1 MPLIHLDDVSLAFG
15 DQPLLKHAS
24 MTLEPGER
32 VCLIGRNGAG
42 KSTLQKLIMRQ
53 TYVDDGEIRFQQN
66 LRISRLDQ
74 LLPTELD
81 IRVDAL
87 VKSGLEQL
95 CAAIDQYEALSHQ
108 PSTRENL
115 QQLEQLQMTIETN
128 GGWEIDR
135 QVETT
140 MTQLNL
146 PAELTLR
153 ELSGGWQRRALLGK
167 ALVSKPDLLLLDEP
181 TNHLDIQTIE
191 WLEQTIKFYAGCV
204 LFITHDR
211 LFLQRLATRII
222 ELDRGHLSSWPGDYD
237 NFLRHKAELLEAEAT
252 QDALF
257 DKKLDQEEIWIRQG
271 VKARRTRNEGRVR
284 ALEALRREYSA
295 RLPKQRKAKIAL
307 QESEASGRQ
316 VIQARNLNYKIGER
330 VLLKDFSLKIMRG
343 DRIGIIGNNGVGK
356 TTLLELLLGKRTPD
370 SGNLKLGTQLQVGYF
385 SQIHA
390 QLDLDKTI
398 SETVGD
404 GRDYLQF
411 NGKDRHVIGYLRDFL
426 FSAKRAMTPIKALS
440 GGERNRVVL
449 AKLFTQP
456 ANLLILDEPTNDLDV
471 DMLEVLEERLV
482 EYDGTLIVVSHDRQ
496 FIDNVVTSTLVFE
509 EDGKVHHYVGGYSD
523 WLKYQKQLAELEN
536 PKNQN
541 SNSNKPMPV
550 IEAAPVAS
558 NKPKLSYKLQRELDN
573 LPTLIAN
580 LEAEIATLQAKMSDA
595 DFYQQSHAKQQPIL
609 QAISNAQ
616 LQLEQAMTRWIELDG

>member
-74 LLPTELD
+74 LLPTEID

-87 VKSGLEQL
+87 VKSGLEHL
-95 CAAIDQYEALSHQ
+95 SNAIDQYQALSLK
-108 PSTRENL
+108 PANRDTL
-115 QQLEQLQMTIETN
+115 QQLEQLQIFIETN

-140 MTQLNL
+140 LTQLGL
-146 PAELTLR
+146 PAAMTLR

-167 ALVSKPDLLLLDEP
+167 ALVSQPDLLLLDEP

-191 WLEQTIKFYAGCV
+191 WLEQTIKYYPGCV

-222 ELDRGHLSSWPGDYD
+222 ELDRGHLSSWPGDYA

-284 ALEALRREYSA
+284 ALEALRREYAA

-316 VIQARNLNYKIGER
+316 VIQARNLNYKIGDR
-330 VLLKDFSLKIMRG
+330 TLLKDFSFKLMRG
-343 DRIGIIGNNGVGK
+343 DRVGIIGNNGVGK
-356 TTLLELLLGKRTPD
+356 TTLLELLLGNRTPD
-370 SGNLKLGTQLQVGYF
+370 SGTVKLGTQLQVGYF

-398 SETVGD
+398 AETVGD

-411 NGKDRHVIGYLRDFL
+411 NNKDRHVIGYLRDFL
-426 FSAKRAMTPIKALS
+426 FSAKRARTPIKALS

-482 EYDGTLIVVSHDRQ
+482 EYDGTLIIVSHDRQ

-536 PKNQN
+536 PKSQN
-541 SNSNKPMPV
+541 NLPKPV
-550 IEAAPVAS
+550 VEIEATADNS
-558 NKPKLSYKLQRELDN
+558 TSPKLSYKLQRELDN
-573 LPTLIAN
+573 LPALIAS
-580 LEAEIATLQAKMSDA
+580 LEKKITELQGQIGEPS
-595 DFYQQSHAKQQPIL
+595 FYQQPHAKQQPIL
-609 QAISNAQ
+609 QSMSEIQ
-616 LQLEQAMTRWIELDG
+616 MQLEQAMNRWIELDS

>member
-81 IRVDAL
+81 IRVDTL
-87 VKSGLEQL
+87 VKSGLEHL
-95 CAAIDQYEALSHQ
+95 STAIDQYQALSHQ
-108 PSTRENL
+108 PAKRDIL
-115 QQLEQLQMTIETN
+115 QQLEQLQMYIETN

-140 MTQLNL
+140 LTQLNL
-146 PAELTLR
+146 PAALTLR

-167 ALVSKPDLLLLDEP
+167 ALVSQPDLLLLDEP

-191 WLEQTIKFYAGCV
+191 WLEQTIKYYPGCV

-222 ELDRGHLSSWPGDYD
+222 ELDRGHLSSWPGDYA

-257 DKKLDQEEIWIRQG
+257 DKRLDQEEIWIRQG

-284 ALEALRREYSA
+284 ALEALRREYAA

-316 VIQARNLNYKIGER
+316 VIQARNLNYKIGDR

-356 TTLLELLLGKRTPD
+356 TTLLELLLGYRQPD
-370 SGNLKLGTQLQVGYF
+370 SGTVKLGTQLQIGYF

-390 QLDLDKTI
+390 QLDLEKTI
-398 SETVGD
+398 AESVGD
-404 GRDYLQF
+404 GRDFLQF
-411 NGKDRHVIGYLRDFL
+411 NNKDRHVIGYLRDFL

-482 EYDGTLIVVSHDRQ
+482 EYDGTLIIVSHDRQ

-509 EDGKVHHYVGGYSD
+509 DDGKVHHYVGGYSD
-523 WLKYQKQLAELEN
+523 WLKYQRQLAELEN
-536 PKNQN
+536 PKNQ
-541 SNSNKPMPV
+541 SSTSKPAPV
-550 IEAAPVAS
+550 IEDAPLAS

-580 LEAEIATLQAKMSDA
+580 LEEKITALQTQIGESS
-595 DFYQQSHAKQQPIL
+595 FYQQPHAKQQPIL
-609 QAISNAQ
+609 QAISEAQ
-616 LQLEQAMTRWIELDG
+616 VQLEQAMSRWIELDG

>member
-87 VKSGLEQL
+87 VKSGLEHL
-95 CAAIDQYEALSHQ
+95 STAIDQYQALSHQ
-108 PSTRENL
+108 PAKRDIL
-115 QQLEQLQMTIETN
+115 QQLEQLQMYIETN

-140 MTQLNL
+140 LTQLNL
-146 PAELTLR
+146 PAALTLR

-167 ALVSKPDLLLLDEP
+167 ALVSQPDLLLLDEP

-191 WLEQTIKFYAGCV
+191 WLEQTIKYYPGCV

-222 ELDRGHLSSWPGDYD
+222 ELDRGHLSSWPGDYA

-257 DKKLDQEEIWIRQG
+257 DKRLDQEEIWIRQG

-284 ALEALRREYSA
+284 ALEALRREYAA

-316 VIQARNLNYKIGER
+316 VIQARNLNYKIGDR
-330 VLLKDFSLKIMRG
+330 VLLKDFSLKMMRG
-343 DRIGIIGNNGVGK
+343 DRVGIIGNNGVGK
-356 TTLLELLLGKRTPD
+356 TTLLELLLGNRLPD
-370 SGNLKLGTQLQVGYF
+370 SGTVKLGTQLQIGYF

-398 SETVGD
+398 AETVGD
-404 GRDYLQF
+404 GRDFLQF
-411 NGKDRHVIGYLRDFL
+411 NNKDRHVIGYLRDFL

-509 EDGKVHHYVGGYSD
+509 DDGKVHHYVGGYSD

-536 PKNQN
+536 PKNQ
-541 SNSNKPMPV
+541 SIANKPAPV
-550 IEAAPVAS
+550 IEDAHLAS

-573 LPTLIAN
+573 LPKLIAN
-580 LEAEIATLQAKMSDA
+580 LEEKITALQTQIGESS
-595 DFYQQSHAKQQPIL
+595 FYQQPHAKQQPIL
-609 QAISNAQ
+609 QAISEAQ
-616 LQLEQAMTRWIELDG
+616 VQLEQAMNRWIELDG

>member
-1 MPLIHLDDVSLAFG
+1 MPLIHFDDVSLAFG

-74 LLPTELD
+74 LLPTEID

-87 VKSGLEQL
+87 VKSGLEHL
-95 CAAIDQYEALSHQ
+95 SSAIDQYQALSLK
-108 PSTRENL
+108 PANRDTL
-115 QQLEQLQMTIETN
+115 QQLEQLQVFIETN

-140 MTQLNL
+140 LTQLNL
-146 PAELTLR
+146 PAEMTLR

-167 ALVSKPDLLLLDEP
+167 ALVSQPDLLLLDEP

-191 WLEQTIKFYAGCV
+191 WLEQTIKFYPGCV

-222 ELDRGHLSSWPGDYD
+222 ELDRGHLSSWPGDYA

-284 ALEALRREYSA
+284 ALEALRREYAA

-316 VIQARNLNYKIGER
+316 VIQARHLNYKIGDR
-330 VLLKDFSLKIMRG
+330 TLLKDFSFKLMRG
-343 DRIGIIGNNGVGK
+343 DRVGIIGNNGVGK
-356 TTLLELLLGKRTPD
+356 TTLLELLLGMRAPD
-370 SGNLKLGTQLQVGYF
+370 SGTVKLGTQLQIGYF

-398 SETVGD
+398 AETVGD

-411 NGKDRHVIGYLRDFL
+411 NNKDRHVIGYLRDFL

-509 EDGKVHHYVGGYSD
+509 ADGKVHHYVGGYSD
-523 WLKYQKQLAELEN
+523 WIKYQKQLAELEN
-536 PKNQN
+536 PKSQN
-541 SNSNKPMPV
+541 STSKPV
-550 IEAAPVAS
+550 IGVESVAVVS
-558 NKPKLSYKLQRELDN
+558 NKPKLGYKLQRELDN
-573 LPTLIAN
+573 LPTLIAT
-580 LEAEIATLQAKMSDA
+580 LEEKIASLQSQIGDPS
-595 DFYQQSHAKQQPIL
+595 FYQQPHAKQQPVL
-609 QAISNAQ
+609 QSMSELQ
-616 LQLEQAMTRWIELDG
+616 LQLEQAMSRWIELDN